1 MGASRAKRGRPFVRP
16 CVRRFRSLL
25 RIRAANGGGRVI
37 GPARAPPAAGTRAEW
52 DTGHFVRAKG
62 LEPPPPKGPGP
73 KPGASANSATP
84 A

>member
-1 MGASRAKRGRPFVRP
+1 MLSPLQERIARIIAGLSEAEDFAHAGVGARTARGDVNRKT
-16 CVRRFRSLL
+16 
-25 RIRAANGGGRVI
+25 I
-37 GPARAPPAAGTRAEW
+37 GEAFTQF
-52 DTGHFVRAKG
+52 TSYFVRAKG

>member
-1 MGASRAKRGRPFVRP
+1 MLSPLQEPIARIIAGLSEAEDFAHAGVGARTARGDVNRKT
-16 CVRRFRSLL
+16 
-25 RIRAANGGGRVI
+25 I
-37 GPARAPPAAGTRAEW
+37 GEAFTQF
-52 DTGHFVRAKG
+52 TSYFVRAKG